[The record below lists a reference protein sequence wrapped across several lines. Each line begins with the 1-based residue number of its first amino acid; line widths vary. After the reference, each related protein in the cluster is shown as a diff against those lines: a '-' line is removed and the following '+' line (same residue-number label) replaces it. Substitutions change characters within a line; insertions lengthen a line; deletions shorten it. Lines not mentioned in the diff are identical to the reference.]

1 MYLVPVVRALV
12 QIPLMQA
19 MSAPH
24 LRCSV
29 DLKTGSVLLIST
41 TNSLMAGSLKCQQ
54 TVWADSKGSY
64 ELSEPSSE
72 SSISH
77 WAAVRAVSTP
87 KLAGPVARVEDSR
100 IFSDGFHCQPA
111 VADNSMHIGILT
123 GTPDSLSRVPGTVV
137 S

>member
-1 MYLVPVVRALV
+1 
-12 QIPLMQA
+12 MQA

-24 LRCSV
+24 LRCSA

-41 TNSLMAGSLKCQQ
+41 TTQQNSHMAGSLKCQQ
-54 TVWADSKGSY
+54 TMWADSKGSY

-72 SSISH
+72 SSISQ

-87 KLAGPVARVEDSR
+87 TLAGPVARVEDSR
-100 IFSDGFHCQPA
+100 IFSDGFHCRPA

-123 GTPDSLSRVPGTVV
+123 GTPDSLLRVPGTVV
-137 S
+137 P